1 MEIIGYLLLH
11 LTPVINVTGVIQN
24 KLQTILK
31 RIVSTI
37 EQAVKETNGRDLQDG
52 ISIMTS

>member
-1 MEIIGYLLLH
+1 MEIIGYLLLN

-24 KLQTILK
+24 KLQIILK

-37 EQAVKETNGRDLQDG
+37 EQAVKEKNGKDFQDG

>member
-1 MEIIGYLLLH
+1 MEIIGYLLLN

-24 KLQTILK
+24 KLQIILK

-37 EQAVKETNGRDLQDG
+37 ERAVKETNGKDLQDG

>member
-1 MEIIGYLLLH
+1 MEIIGYLLLN

-24 KLQTILK
+24 KLQIILK

-37 EQAVKETNGRDLQDG
+37 EQAVKETNGKDLQDG